1 MDSTTAAWPSFST
14 DLPASGTSTKTVTFS
29 TPFKSTNYAVGITAE
44 NMATGDFFTVSN
56 RTVNSFDVLFKNSS
70 GTNISRTFDFIAKGF

>member
-1 MDSTTAAWPSFST
+1 MQDRIFSGN
-14 DLPASGTSTKTVTFS
+14 DIVSGAGTKTVTF
-29 TPFKSTNYAVGITAE
+29 TNPFKTVNYAVGVTGE

-56 RTVNSFDVLFKNSS
+56 KTINGFDVLFKNSS